1 MKQALRYRL
10 LSYRGELSRLESS
23 RAFDQVASRIRSFA
37 QRVDDAAYTM
47 ESALGAAVKARRS
60 RHAALAL
67 RLSDLDLRRRVVERR
82 SKLRELTARSQ
93 ATTRLALDGA
103 SERVVLAAGKLDSL
117 SPLGVLAR
125 GYAIAF
131 DSEGRIVK
139 RAADVNSGDMLRVRV
154 SEGEMECVKK

>member
-1 MKQALRYRL
+1 
-10 LSYRGELSRLESS
+10 
-23 RAFDQVASRIRSFA
+23 
-37 QRVDDAAYTM
+37 M

-82 SKLRELTARSQ
+82 SKLGELTARIQ
-93 ATTRLALDGA
+93 TIGRLALDSAG
-103 SERVVLAAGKLDSL
+103 ERVTLAVGKLDSL

-131 DSEGRIVK
+131 DSQRNIIK
-139 RAADVNSGDMLRVRV
+139 RAADVNSGDKVLVRV
-154 SEGEMECVKK
+154 SEGQIDCTKD